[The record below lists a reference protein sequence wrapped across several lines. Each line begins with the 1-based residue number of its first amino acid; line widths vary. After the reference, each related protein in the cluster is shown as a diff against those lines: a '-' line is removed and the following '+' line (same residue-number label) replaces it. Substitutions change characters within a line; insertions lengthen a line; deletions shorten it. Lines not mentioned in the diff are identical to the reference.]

1 MDRDLIYALIIL
13 WIIMLYAG
21 ISSYIKGKSKITEM
35 GSRCTRRTM
44 GTISYLSKGL
54 CFDGIGN
61 INTRGLVKEYGLKY
75 SVLRYMVYEF
85 SVEGDTFSGIDARVP
100 FSIFS
105 AGKPGE
111 EVELYYNENKPEE
124 FISHKEDVNVR
135 YGGMISAAFIAACIT
150 IFICVTSVW
159 G

>member
-1 MDRDLIYALIIL
+1 MDRDLIYAIVIFWIIL
-13 WIIMLYAG
+13 LYAG

-35 GSRCTRRTM
+35 DSRCTRRTM
-44 GTISYLSKGL
+44 GTISYLS
-54 CFDGIGN
+54 
-61 INTRGLVKEYGLKY
+61 KEYGLKY

-124 FISHKEDVNVR
+124 FICHKEDVNVR
-135 YGGMISAAFIAACIT
+135 CGGMISAAFIAACIT

>member
-1 MDRDLIYALIIL
+1 MDRDLIYAIVIFWIIL
-13 WIIMLYAG
+13 LYAG

-35 GSRCTRRTM
+35 DSRCTRRTM
-44 GTISYLSKGL
+44 GTISYLS
-54 CFDGIGN
+54 
-61 INTRGLVKEYGLKY
+61 KEYGLKY

-124 FISHKEDVNVR
+124 FICHKEDVNVR